1 MDLPKCGTVR
11 CAVRVNTEIPLLKK
25 MMYEV
30 DSIIDINQL
39 IGKNFRDFIDE
50 RVNISAG
57 VPLSTVYDRPWD
69 DRTVNYSD

>member
-1 MDLPKCGTVR
+1 
-11 CAVRVNTEIPLLKK
+11 